1 MNQHEAIG
9 RKVVENLM
17 RRLRD
22 WDVNGN
28 VQSPELTA
36 LLDECWMVLS
46 ALDGSDHL
54 ESPEAERQALDERA
68 P

>member
-1 MNQHEAIG
+1 MLEAIG

-46 ALDGSDHL
+46 AIDRAEHGETS
-54 ESPEAERQALDERA
+54 EAERQAIDALRRET
-68 P
+68 